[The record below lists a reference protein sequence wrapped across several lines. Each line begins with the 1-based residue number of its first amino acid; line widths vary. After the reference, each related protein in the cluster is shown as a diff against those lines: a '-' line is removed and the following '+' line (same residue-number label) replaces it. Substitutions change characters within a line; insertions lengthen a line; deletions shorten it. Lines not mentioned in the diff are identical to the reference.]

1 MLKIRKNEIQQYLF
15 LLPVFIV
22 VLVIFAYPYIRNLI
36 YSFYDISF
44 GGAKSNYIGLKNY
57 TYLLGSGF
65 FWESLWK
72 SLYWTLGNL
81 IIQLIVPLFLA
92 ILLNIKMKGIH
103 LARSLIMLPW
113 IAPTVAV
120 AVCMRWMLLPRIGI
134 INAFLT
140 SIGLMEKQIHFLG
153 NNTTAMP
160 ALILLNSWKFLPFG
174 TLMILAA
181 LQAIPLSVFEAAEV
195 DGATGFQK
203 FRFVTFPLLSSMIW
217 FVGFLAFAWNF
228 NTFDFIW
235 LTTQGGPGTATQ
247 TLPVLIYRT
256 AFKTFRLGEASAV
269 TVFIGIFLIILGFFY
284 FSYLTPK
291 EKQ

>member
-153 NNTTAMP
+153 NIYHRHAC
-160 ALILLNSWKFLPFG
+160 SH
-174 TLMILAA
+174 
-181 LQAIPLSVFEAAEV
+181 
-195 DGATGFQK
+195 
-203 FRFVTFPLLSSMIW
+203 SS
-217 FVGFLAFAWNF
+217 
-228 NTFDFIW
+228 
-235 LTTQGGPGTATQ
+235 
-247 TLPVLIYRT
+247 
-256 AFKTFRLGEASAV
+256 
-269 TVFIGIFLIILGFFY
+269 
-284 FSYLTPK
+284 
-291 EKQ
+291 

>member
-1 MLKIRKNEIQQYLF
+1 MTLSRKKELMQYLY
-15 LLPVFIV
+15 LLPVAIV
-22 VLVIFAYPYIRNLI
+22 LLIIFAYPYVRTFL

-44 GGAKSNYIGLKNY
+44 GGAESSFVGFKNFI
-57 TYLLGSGF
+57 YLLTSSF
-65 FWESLWK
+65 FWEALLN
-72 SLYWTLGNL
+72 SLYWTVGNL
-81 IIQLIVPLFLA
+81 IIQLIIPLFLA
-92 ILLNIKMKGIH
+92 ILLNTRIRGIH

-120 AVCMRWMLLPRIGI
+120 AVCMRWMLLPKIGI
-134 INAFLT
+134 VNEILFSL
-140 SIGLMEKQIHFLG
+140 GLMHKQIHFFGTSL
-153 NNTTAMP
+153 TAMP

-181 LQAIPLSVFEAAEV
+181 LQTIPESVFEAAEV
-195 DGATGFQK
+195 DGVTGIQK
-203 FRFVTFPLLSSMIW
+203 FRFITFPLLSSMIW

-256 AFKTFRLGEASAV
+256 AFKTFRLGEASAMS
-269 TVFIGIFLIILGFFY
+269 VFIAIFLIILGILY
-284 FSYLTPK
+284 FKVLTPP
-291 EKQ
+291 EKS